1 MNINDMESL
10 THVLCVR
17 GEGGW
22 GDGEGYMGNI
32 WEGMEL
38 IKADRTGGEGKSQRI
53 EYG

>member
-1 MNINDMESL
+1 MESL
-10 THVLCVR
+10 THVLCVW

-38 IKADRTGGEGKSQRI
+38 IKADETGGEGKSQRI